1 VTTPVFSVYS
11 RRWRR
16 TIAVAR
22 HGCVKCVKNGITD
35 SSAQPTNTVE
45 IEKPAPGEPLP
56 ILDGHSSPGRLE
68 RVLRAGQFA
77 VTTEIAPPDAADA
90 QAVFQRASVFDGW
103 VDAINATDGSGANC
117 HMSSVGVCA
126 LLTRKGYATVM
137 QVSCRDRNRIAIQGD
152 VLGAAAMGVTSILC
166 LTGDG
171 VQAGDQPNAKPV
183 FDFDCMSLLRTVTS
197 MRDQGEFLSGRAL
210 SNPPRV
216 FVGAA
221 ANPFAPPL
229 DYRPLRLKKKIDAGA
244 QFVQTQYCFDIQR
257 LKQYMT
263 QVHDMGLTERCYIL
277 VGVGPLA
284 SARTAAW
291 IRDNVP
297 GVHIPDEIIRRLLA
311 AHNPREEGIRI
322 CVEMIQAIREIEGV
336 HGVHIMAYRQ
346 EERVSDI
353 VRDSSVLEGRI
364 PWHPGISQH
373 SIH

>member
-1 VTTPVFSVYS
+1 MFYHVDDPHTIVMTPAELKMMGGAQHPIIGHFGVMSAKNTAVNLMITT
-11 RRWRR
+11 
-16 TIAVAR
+16 
-22 HGCVKCVKNGITD
+22 
-35 SSAQPTNTVE
+35 TV
-45 IEKPAPGEPLP
+45 LCF
-56 ILDGHSSPGRLE
+56 ILY
-68 RVLRAGQFA
+68 
-77 VTTEIAPPDAADA
+77 
-90 QAVFQRASVFDGW
+90 QRANKKITVPWATAGNCW
-103 VDAINATDGSGANC
+103 IAAI
-117 HMSSVGVCA
+117 
-126 LLTRKGYATVM
+126 
-137 QVSCRDRNRIAIQGD
+137 
-152 VLGAAAMGVTSILC
+152 
-166 LTGDG
+166 
-171 VQAGDQPNAKPV
+171 
-183 FDFDCMSLLRTVTS
+183 
-197 MRDQGEFLSGRAL
+197 
-210 SNPPRV
+210 

-353 VRDSSVLEGRI
+353 VRDSRVLEGRI